1 MTSSKT
7 TMRRTT
13 PIAALLTSL
22 IALAML
28 APSASAAFNEIKV
41 REVLPGVS
49 EYDPSGPEFI
59 ELQAYADGQNTVS
72 GQVIAF
78 YGPTGTVKGTFTLP
92 GDVANGDSQRSILI
106 GTESF
111 GGVAP
116 DFTYPTP
123 LLEGAGGAVCYG
135 NIDCAAWGSFP
146 GGKSGPIVPQGK
158 SLTRTIAPGCAT
170 LLEGSDDTDSSTV
183 DFSVTNPS
191 PRNNAT
197 IPTEQSCGARGAP
210 ETVIT
215 KAPKKKTTKRTA
227 RFRFTGSTP
236 NSTFECRL
244 DNRRFQPCSSPLLLG
259 SDKKLKRGR
268 HSFEVMAIS
277 IGVPDATPAR
287 YAWRIKKKRRRGAT
301 R

>member
-1 MTSSKT
+1 MINRET
-7 TMRRTT
+7 TMKRPTSM
-13 PIAALLTSL
+13 AALLTAL

-28 APSASAAFNEIKV
+28 AAPASAAFDQIKV

-59 ELQAYADGQNTVS
+59 ELQTYADGQNTVS

-92 GDVANGDSQRSILI
+92 GDVANGSSQRTILV

-123 LLEGAGGAVCYG
+123 LLETDGGAVCYG

-170 LLEGSDDTDSSTV
+170 LLEASDDTDNSAV
-183 DFSVTNPS
+183 DFSVTTPS
-191 PRNNAT
+191 PRNNAAT
-197 IPTEQSCGARGAP
+197 PSEQGCGSGAAP
-210 ETVIT
+210 DTVIT
-215 KAPKKKTTKRTA
+215 KAPKKKTSKRTA
-227 RFRFTGSTP
+227 KFTFTGSSP
-236 NSTFECRL
+236 DSTFECRI
-244 DNRRFQPCSSPLLLG
+244 DNRRFRPCESPISYG
-259 SDKKLKRGR
+259 SAGKKLKRGR
-268 HSFEVMAIS
+268 HSFEVVAIS
-277 IGVPDATPAR
+277 NGVADKTPAR
-287 YAWRIKKKRRRGAT
+287 YAWRVTKKKKRRK
-301 R
+301 